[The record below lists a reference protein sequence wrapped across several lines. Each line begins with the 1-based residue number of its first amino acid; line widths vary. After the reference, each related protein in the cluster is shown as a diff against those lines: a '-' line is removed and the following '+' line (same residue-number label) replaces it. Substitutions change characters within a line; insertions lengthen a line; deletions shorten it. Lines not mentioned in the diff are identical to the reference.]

1 MAADLPDV
9 YVRFEGL
16 KGECT
21 DELHPGSEGWV
32 QIKGFSFGFGLKDTG
47 AANKNLRSIGG
58 RGLKPEEQVEQLKQA
73 VKDLQT
79 AQAAP
84 PKPAA
89 PGAARDD
96 GPFDF
101 PEVRLEK
108 SLNLVSSSLWDENA
122 HRGKVIPEVELVAC
136 RYGGVGTKSSDIKIP
151 FLRLVFENVRVTK
164 VSLGLSDESLPTESV
179 TFDYDRVGIEY
190 LWTDNET
197 GERLA
202 DQPQRAGWDR
212 EKQQAWTAK

>member
-16 KGECT
+16 KGECM

-32 QIKGFSFGFGLKDTG
+32 QIKGFNFGFGLKDTG
-47 AANKNLRSIGG
+47 VATRNTRSIGG
-58 RGLKPEEQVEQLKQA
+58 HGVKPEAQVQQLTQA
-73 VKDLQT
+73 VKDLQN
-79 AQAAP
+79 AQASA

-89 PGAARDD
+89 PGAARED

-101 PEVRLEK
+101 PEVKLDK

-122 HRGKVIPEVELVAC
+122 HRGKIIPQVEVVAC

-151 FLRLVFENVRVTK
+151 FLRLVFEQARVTK
-164 VSLGLSDESLPTESV
+164 VGLGLSDDALPTESI
-179 TFDYDRVGIEY
+179 TFDYDRVRMEY

-202 DQPQRAGWDR
+202 DRPQRAGWDR
-212 EKQQAWTAK
+212 EKQQAWLGE